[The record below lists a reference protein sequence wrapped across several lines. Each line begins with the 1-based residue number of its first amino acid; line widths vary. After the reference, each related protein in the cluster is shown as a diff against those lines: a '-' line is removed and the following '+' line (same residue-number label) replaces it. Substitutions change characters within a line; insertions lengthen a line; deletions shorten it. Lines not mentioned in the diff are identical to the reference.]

1 MADQSYA
8 GDLNPQD
15 AWDLLRQEPNACLID
30 VRTAPEWQYVGLPT
44 LDDLQKKTLCVSWLD
59 YPANEVNPGF
69 VEQVKQGGV
78 RPDQTVLL
86 ICRSGARSRSAAIAL
101 TEAGFGRC
109 INVAEGFEGDKDA
122 DGHRGTV
129 GGWKQ
134 AGLPWSQG

>member
-15 AWDLLRQEPNACLID
+15 AWDLLQQEPNACLID

>member
-15 AWDLLRQEPNACLID
+15 AWDLLQQEPDACLID
-30 VRTAPEWQYVGLPT
+30 VRTAPEWQYVGLPM
-44 LDDLQKKTLCVSWLD
+44 LDDLQKQTLCVSWLD

-134 AGLPWSQG
+134 TGLPWSQG

>member
-1 MADQSYA
+1 MADQRYA
-8 GDLNPQD
+8 GDLNPKE
-15 AWDLLRQEPNACLID
+15 AWDMLQQEPDACLID
-30 VRTAPEWQYVGLPT
+30 VRTAPEWQYVGLPM
-44 LDDLQKKTLCVSWLD
+44 LDDLQKQTLCVSWLN
-59 YPANEVNPGF
+59 YPANDVNPGF

-86 ICRSGARSRSAAIAL
+86 ICRSGARSQSAAIAL

-122 DGHRGTV
+122 AGHRGTV

>member
-8 GDLNPQD
+8 GDLNPQE
-15 AWDLLRQEPNACLID
+15 AWDLLEQEPNACLID
-30 VRTAPEWQYVGLPT
+30 VRTTPEWQYVGLPM
-44 LDDLQKKTLCVSWLD
+44 LDDLQKQTLCVSWLD
-59 YPANEVNPGF
+59 YPANDVNPGF
-69 VEQVKQGGV
+69 VEQVKQSGV

-122 DGHRGTV
+122 AGHRGTV

-134 AGLPWSQG
+134 AGLPWNQG

>member
-1 MADQSYA
+1 MADQRYA
-8 GDLNPQD
+8 GDINPQE
-15 AWDLLRQEPNACLID
+15 AWDLLQQDTDACLID
-30 VRTAPEWQYVGLPT
+30 VRTAPEWQYVGVPT
-44 LDDLQKKTLCVSWLD
+44 LEAMQKQTLCVSWLT
-59 YPANEVNPGF
+59 YPGNEANPAF

-78 RPDQTVLL
+78 RPDQTILL
-86 ICRSGARSRSAAIAL
+86 ICRSGARSQSAAIAL

-129 GGWKQ
+129 GGWKH

>member
-8 GDLNPQD
+8 GDLNPQE
-15 AWDLLRQEPNACLID
+15 AWDLLEKDPNACLID
-30 VRTAPEWQYVGLPT
+30 VRTTPEWQYVGLPM
-44 LDDLQKKTLCVSWLD
+44 LDDLQKPTLCVSWLD
-59 YPANEVNPGF
+59 YPANDVNPGF
-69 VEQVKQGGV
+69 VEQVKQSGV

-122 DGHRGTV
+122 AGHRGTV

-134 AGLPWSQG
+134 AGLPWNQG

>member
-8 GDLNPQD
+8 GDLNPQE
-15 AWDLLRQEPNACLID
+15 AWDLLEKDPNACLID
-30 VRTAPEWQYVGLPT
+30 VRTTPEWQYVGLPM
-44 LDDLQKKTLCVSWLD
+44 LDDLQKQTLCVSWLD
-59 YPANEVNPGF
+59 YPANDVNPGF
-69 VEQVKQGGV
+69 VEQVKQSGV

-109 INVAEGFEGDKDA
+109 INVAEGFEGDKDTA
-122 DGHRGTV
+122 GHRGTV

-134 AGLPWSQG
+134 AGLPWNQG

>member
-1 MADQSYA
+1 MADQTYA

-30 VRTAPEWQYVGLPT
+30 VRTAPEWQYVGLPM
-44 LDDLQKKTLCVSWLD
+44 LDDLQKQTLCVSWLD

-109 INVAEGFEGDKDA
+109 INVVEGFEGDKDA

-134 AGLPWSQG
+134 AGLPWGQG